1 MRYKDGQEDYAF
13 VEKIL
18 DNKVSGNK
26 VESLEGD
33 LMILK
38 EINLSIK

>member
-1 MRYKDGQEDYAF
+1 MVKKIYF

-18 DNKVSGNK
+18 DNKVTGTK
-26 VESLEGD
+26 VDSFEGD